1 MGTENEPGASP
12 GNDGGGTTPPPP
24 APGTPAPDTAPK
36 LEVKTEGDRQV
47 LFVDGKKVVY
57 EHELIAAKKSLEQ
70 QMETAQT
77 VHNDAIDRAKVE
89 SSDALSKV
97 AVANAEVTRLTKE
110 IEDARTSGGT
120 SSPEDVS
127 KLKQD
132 LEAATSR
139 ADTADASV
147 LDTRKK
153 LILTTYPGQ
162 VTEEQLKEK
171 TPAQLDAFE
180 EALKA
185 LATSR
190 GGPGPYAVGGGTGS
204 TEPMS
209 EMDRAKG
216 VLERT
221 PPIGRAAPSVAP

>member
-12 GNDGGGTTPPPP
+12 GNDGGVATPPPP
-24 APGTPAPDTAPK
+24 VPGTPAPTTPK

-47 LFVDGKKVVY
+47 FYLDGKKVVY
-57 EHELIAAKKSLEQ
+57 EHELIAAKKNLEQ

-77 VHNDAIDRAKVE
+77 VHNDAIDKAKVE

-120 SSPEDVS
+120 TSPEDVS

-139 ADTADASV
+139 ADTADVSV

-153 LILTTYPGQ
+153 LILVTYPGQ

-204 TEPMS
+204 TEPLS
-209 EMDRAKG
+209 EMDRAKS

-221 PPIGRAAPSVAP
+221 PPIGRVAPSVAP

>member
-1 MGTENEPGASP
+1 MGTENQPGAP
-12 GNDGGGTTPPPP
+12 PQKEGEGATTTTLPSGEP
-24 APGTPAPDTAPK
+24 APVTTPK

-57 EHELIAAKKSLEQ
+57 EHELIAAKKNLEQ

-77 VHNDAIDRAKVE
+77 VHNDAIDKAKVE

-97 AVANAEVTRLTKE
+97 AVANAEVTRLAKE
-110 IEDARTSGGT
+110 IEDARSAGGT
-120 SSPEDVS
+120 TSPEDVS

-185 LATSR
+185 LAASR
-190 GGPGPYAVGGGTGS
+190 GGPGPYAVGVGVGS
-204 TEPMS
+204 TEPIS

-216 VLERT
+216 ILART
-221 PPIGRAAPSVAP
+221 APVGQTAPSAAP

>member
-1 MGTENEPGASP
+1 MGTNDQPGASTQK
-12 GNDGGGTTPPPP
+12 DGDGTTTTPPPSG
-24 APGTPAPDTAPK
+24 APPPDTTPK

-77 VHNDAIDRAKVE
+77 VHNDAIDKAKLD

-97 AVANAEVTRLTKE
+97 AVANAEVTRLTKD
-110 IEDARTSGGT
+110 IEDARSAGGT
-120 SSPEDVS
+120 TSPEDVS

-139 ADTADASV
+139 ADTADVSV

-153 LILTTYPGQ
+153 LILVTYPGQ

-209 EMDRAKG
+209 EMDRAKSI
-216 VLERT
+216 LDRT
-221 PPIGRAAPSVAP
+221 PALGAPAPSAVP